1 MNFPIAIFGGGPGE
15 IVIILGILLLLFGS
29 TKLPKLARSLG
40 SSVTEFRKGLRGE
53 DGKKKVEDG
62 DSDPPAES
70 DDDKGKD
77 DKPTDA

>member
-53 DGKKKVEDG
+53 GDKKKVEGGDG
-62 DSDPPAES
+62 DPPAES
-70 DDDKGKD
+70 DDDK
-77 DKPTDA
+77 PSDA

>member
-53 DGKKKVEDG
+53 DDKKKVESG

-70 DDDKGKD
+70 DDDK
-77 DKPTDA
+77 PSDA